1 MFGSV
6 QPTQFDLRFHL
17 FGIPVTVTPWFWLA
31 GILGGWQSSIG
42 EHLDLLFIWIG
53 CLFVSILVHELG
65 HAFLAKSFGWPPEV
79 FLYLFGGVAVY
90 RPGYG
95 HTTTR
100 SVLISLA
107 GPGAGFAL
115 YGLIRLLRELAVSSG
130 WIHTLDP
137 AWQLRLVDFFF
148 QMEWINLWWG
158 IVNLIPVLPLDGGRV
173 AEALLLRARPWNGR
187 RQAAMLSIVV
197 SAAVAFYFFAINKN
211 FGTFPAMLFAML
223 CITNVQSLQQHSPW

>member
-6 QPTQFDLRFHL
+6 QPTQFDLRFRL

-31 GILGGWQSSIG
+31 GVLGGWNSG
-42 EHLDLLFIWIG
+42 TREHLDLLVIWIG
-53 CLFVSILVHELG
+53 CLFISILVHEMG

-107 GPGAGFAL
+107 GPGAGFVL
-115 YGLIRLLRELAVSSG
+115 YGLIRVLRELAVSSG
-130 WIHTLDP
+130 WFHTLDP
-137 AWQLRLVDFFF
+137 AARDRLGDFFF

-158 IVNLIPVLPLDGGRV
+158 LVNLIPVLPLDGGRI
-173 AEALLLRARPWNGR
+173 AEALLLRARPFDGR
-187 RQAAMLSIVV
+187 RLAVMLGVAV
-197 SAAVAFYFFAINKN
+197 SAAVAFYFFAVNKN
-211 FGTFPAMLFAML
+211 FGTFPAMLFAVL
-223 CITNVQSLQQHSPW
+223 CISNVQMLQQRGRG